1 MADEDGA
8 SKERSRRPDL
18 ITTLRDQIAVRRA
31 IAGEVISLANLLG
44 RPVVDVDDSRIGRVN
59 DVAVHW
65 EVGTAYPRVSGVLVS
80 LSEGLALVSASEVT
94 LEQAKVRVRSS
105 QISVAKPVRNEGDI
119 ALARDV
125 LDSQLVDVEG
135 VQVVRAADVYLFRLS
150 DGWELAGVDVGSW
163 AYARRLLR
171 KRRRCPPPRRAI
183 DWADLQTFVPRT
195 GGAGTSG
202 LTGPAA
208 AAGAVGGAIQLG
220 SPAKELHKLHAK
232 EVAAIISDLGPRERA
247 QVASLATPSAAA
259 EALRELGQKQRDA
272 LLAELSESDRAR
284 LLALLES
291 DEPK

>member
-195 GGAGTSG
+195 GTRGRRVSRVPRQRRAPSEVPSSWDHRPRSCTSFTQRRSPPSFRTLARTSG
-202 LTGPAA
+202 RR
-208 AAGAVGGAIQLG
+208 
-220 SPAKELHKLHAK
+220 LHRWP
-232 EVAAIISDLGPRERA
+232 PRLPR
-247 QVASLATPSAAA
+247 P
-259 EALRELGQKQRDA
+259 RRC
-272 LLAELSESDRAR
+272 ESWAR
-284 LLALLES
+284 NNAMRS
-291 DEPK
+291 SRS

>member
-1 MADEDGA
+1 MANEDGA
-8 SKERSRRPDL
+8 SKERSRRPD
-18 ITTLRDQIAVRRA
+18 IIKTLRAQIAVRRT

-44 RPVVDVDDSRIGRVN
+44 TPVVDVDGSRIGRVN

-80 LSEGLALVSASEVT
+80 LSKGLALLSESDVT
-94 LEQAKVRVRSS
+94 LEQSKVRLRSS
-105 QISVAKPVRNEGDI
+105 QMSVAKPVRNEGDI

-125 LDSQLVDVEG
+125 LDSQLVDVKG
-135 VQVVRAADVYLFRLS
+135 VQVVRASDVYLFRLPN
-150 DGWELAGVDVGSW
+150 GWELAGVDVGSW

-183 DWADLQTFVPRT
+183 DWADLQTFVPRA
-195 GGAGTSG
+195 GGEGPPR

-247 QVASLATPSAAA
+247 QVASLAAPSAAV

-291 DEPK
+291 HEPK

>member
-195 GGAGTSG
+195 GSAGPPG
-202 LTGPAA
+202 LTGPTA
-208 AAGAVGGAIQLG
+208 AAGTVGGAIQLG
-220 SPAKELHKLHAK
+220 SPAKDLRELRAK
-232 EVAAIISDLGPRERA
+232 EVAAIISDLGPHKRA
-247 QVASLATPSAAA
+247 QVASLAAPLAAA
-259 EALRELGQKQRDA
+259 EALRQLDQKQRDA
-272 LLAELSESDRAR
+272 LLGELSESDRTR
-284 LLALLES
+284 LLTLLERN
-291 DEPK
+291 DQN